1 MPLLKLLLRVVLVG
15 LCILPGAI
23 HAQDDGAITPYRPSV
38 ASPAQLPQPG
48 RLELELGGLSTKLDD
63 DHRASLP
70 YTVKLA
76 FSETWGVLV
85 SGEALVSE
93 RQGDGPR
100 NRGFG
105 DTTVVL
111 KRAFPVDSATAFG
124 LEFDAKVPTARRAIG
139 SGKADYGV
147 NGIYSKDIA
156 SAHMDL
162 NLNLTRLGA
171 VDAGESRMQTGASA
185 AFSMPLDRHWG
196 ATGELSGTLRSGA
209 DRTAQLLLAATYS
222 PSKQLVIDVGLVRG
236 LNHAA
241 PDWALFSGVVLPFG
255 RLW

>member
-1 MPLLKLLLRVVLVG
+1 MSILKLTVLMLG
-15 LCILPGAI
+15 LCALSGVV
-23 HAQDDGAITPYRPSV
+23 HAQDDGAVTPYRPSV
-38 ASPAQLPQPG
+38 SSPAQLPQPG
-48 RLELELGGLSTKLDD
+48 QLELELGGLSTKLDD

-76 FSETWGVLV
+76 FSDTWGVLV

-93 RQGDGPR
+93 RQGDAAR

-111 KRAFPVDSATAFG
+111 KRAYLVDSATAFG
-124 LEFDAKVPTARRAIG
+124 LEFDAKVPTARTAIG

-147 NGIYSKDIA
+147 NGIYSRDMAKV
-156 SAHMDL
+156 HMDL
-162 NLNLTRLGA
+162 NVNLTRLGA
-171 VDAGESRMQTGASA
+171 VDAGEGRIQTGASA
-185 AFSMPLDRHWG
+185 AFSMPLDAHWG
-196 ATGELSGTLRSGA
+196 ATGELSGTRRTGTDS
-209 DRTAQLLLAATYS
+209 TAQLLLAATYS
-222 PSKQLVIDVGLVRG
+222 PGKQLVIDVGFARG

-241 PDWALFSGVVLPFG
+241 PDWALFSGVVMPLG